1 MNIWEAARI
10 ALRGLRSNRM
20 RSVLTM
26 LGIIIGVSSVILLVA
41 FGNGL
46 QTFIND
52 AFGPLANQLTVT
64 KSQGSLSGNGEP
76 KDLTDN
82 DVDALGNRN
91 KAPDIQSVT
100 PVVSGSANV
109 QLGGGSQVR
118 GSIIG
123 STADYFTVTDR
134 EVVIGEF
141 FDEQQVRNKA
151 KVAVLGPNI
160 VASLF
165 GGDAAAAMGKEIRV
179 GRTSFRVI
187 GVAKGNGQQDDVVIM
202 PLGAARSYL
211 LGGGDAVNQLMI
223 RATSVAAVNAA
234 ETQINTILDD
244 RHKIRDPED
253 RDFNVLKLQS
263 LLDQSSQVLSFVTLF
278 TAAVAGI
285 SLVVG
290 SIGVANIMLVTVTE
304 RTREI
309 GIRKAIGARRRAIL
323 QQFLIESMML
333 TGIGGVIGILLGVGL
348 AAAAGFI
355 LPALIPDFPSPVVS
369 PFSVVLS
376 FTISLIIGLVAGG
389 YPANRAARL
398 RPIEALRYQ

>member
-82 DVDALGNRN
+82 DVDALGNKN
-91 KAPDIQSVT
+91 KAPDILSVT

-118 GSIIG
+118 GSIVG

-211 LGGGDAVNQLMI
+211 LGGGDAVNQLMV
-223 RATSVAAVNAA
+223 RATSVGAVNAA

-333 TGIGGVIGILLGVGL
+333 TGIGGVIGILLGIGL
-348 AAAAGFI
+348 ATAAGFV
-355 LPALIPDFPSPVVS
+355 LPALIPDFPAPVVS
-369 PFSVVLS
+369 PFSVILS
-376 FTISLIIGLVAGG
+376 FTISIVIGLVAGG

>member
-91 KAPDIQSVT
+91 KAPDILSVT

-118 GSIIG
+118 GSIVG

-211 LGGGDAVNQLMI
+211 LGGGDAVNQLMV

-333 TGIGGVIGILLGVGL
+333 TGIGGVIGILLGIGL
-348 AAAAGFI
+348 SAAAGLV

-376 FTISLIIGLVAGG
+376 FTISLVIGLVAGG